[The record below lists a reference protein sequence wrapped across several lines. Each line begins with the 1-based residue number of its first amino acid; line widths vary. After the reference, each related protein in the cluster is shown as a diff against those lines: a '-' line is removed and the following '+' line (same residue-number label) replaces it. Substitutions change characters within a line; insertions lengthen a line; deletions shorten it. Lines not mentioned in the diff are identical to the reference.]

1 MTMIFLSDFAES
13 KGFYLFKHLN
23 SILTYAIACEK
34 LSPFIKQLGHGWP
47 PTTKEANIDHK
58 KTFSYPQKQRVEFRF
73 HVVQGNI
80 NLFSSQKKK
89 ITIWSIMLESD

>member
-34 LSPFIKQLGHGWP
+34 LSPFIKQLGHG
-47 PTTKEANIDHK
+47 
-58 KTFSYPQKQRVEFRF
+58 
-73 HVVQGNI
+73 
-80 NLFSSQKKK
+80 
-89 ITIWSIMLESD
+89 